1 MNPLNVP
8 KARQI
13 EDFWEFI
20 SQIVYEGGREANTEQ
35 QLIRRIQAFLR
46 KIDVSFLQSLMK
58 GIKTKLKS
66 IRHLTFF
73 FKNFFFN

>member
-8 KARQI
+8 KARPI
-13 EDFWEFI
+13 EDFWGFF

-35 QLIRRIQAFLR
+35 ELIRRIQAFLR

-58 GIKTKLKS
+58 GITTK
-66 IRHLTFF
+66 
-73 FKNFFFN
+73 